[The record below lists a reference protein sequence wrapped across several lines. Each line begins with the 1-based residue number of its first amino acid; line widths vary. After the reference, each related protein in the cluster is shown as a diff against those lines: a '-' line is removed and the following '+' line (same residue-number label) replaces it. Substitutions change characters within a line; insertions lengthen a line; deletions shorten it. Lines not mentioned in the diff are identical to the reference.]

1 MMLLNTMQARLLRVL
16 FFAMMSFCFNS
27 SSFSQSSSEYP
38 NKPIR
43 LIVGF
48 SAGGGS
54 DTSARLIAPKLSEY
68 LGQSVIIENKPG
80 AGGNLASEYIVKS
93 PADGYTILLTTI
105 GSLAINPNMPE
116 GTTFDPLKDFSMI
129 TQGVTFS
136 NILVVKADSPI
147 KNLKDF
153 VQAGKDKK
161 VFITFGS
168 SGNGSTGHLA
178 GELLKIRAGMDA
190 QHINYKGGGPAMNDL
205 LGGNITAIFASTPT
219 AIPFIEAGRL
229 RAIGVTGSKRAAA
242 LPNVP
247 TIAEQGYPGY
257 QAENWYAF
265 VGPPKMPTEVV
276 TKLNIALTKAMRD
289 SETLER
295 LHRVGL
301 EASPCSPAELYSY
314 VKAESESWGKIIKK
328 IQWEK

>member
-1 MMLLNTMQARLLRVL
+1 VKKFSLRQL
-16 FFAMMSFCFNS
+16 HTNMFFVGLSIFFTSFVFA
-27 SSFSQSSSEYP
+27 QSNADYP

-48 SAGGGS
+48 AAGGGS
-54 DTSARLIAPKLSEY
+54 DTAARLIVPKFSE
-68 LGQSVIIENKPG
+68 LIGQSVIIENKPG
-80 AGGNLASEYIVKS
+80 AGGNLASDYIVKA

-116 GTTFDPLKDFSMI
+116 GTNFDPLKDFSMI

-153 VQAGKDKK
+153 VNAGKDKK
-161 VFITFGS
+161 GFVTFGS

-178 GELLKIRAGMDA
+178 GELLKSRSGMNA

-219 AIPFIEAGRL
+219 AIPFIEAGKL
-229 RAIGVTGSKRAAA
+229 RALGVTGSKRALA

-257 QAENWYAF
+257 QADNWYAF
-265 VGPPKMPTEVV
+265 VGPAKMPVEVV
-276 TKLNIALTKAMRD
+276 NKLNIALTKAMRD
-289 SETLER
+289 PETLDR

-301 EASPCSPAELYSY
+301 EGSPNLPTELYSY
-314 VKAESESWGKIIKK
+314 VKSELEVWGKIIKK

>member
-1 MMLLNTMQARLLRVL
+1 MKKFSLRQL
-16 FFAMMSFCFNS
+16 HTNMFFVGLSIFFTSFVFA
-27 SSFSQSSSEYP
+27 QSNADYP

-48 SAGGGS
+48 AAGGGS
-54 DTSARLIAPKLSEY
+54 DTAARLIVPKFSE
-68 LGQSVIIENKPG
+68 LIGQSVIIENKPG
-80 AGGNLASEYIVKS
+80 AGGNLASDYIVKA

-116 GTTFDPLKDFSMI
+116 GTNFDPLKDFSMI

-153 VQAGKDKK
+153 VNAGKDKK
-161 VFITFGS
+161 GFVTFGS

-178 GELLKIRAGMDA
+178 GELLKSRSGMNA

-219 AIPFIEAGRL
+219 AIPFIEAGKL
-229 RAIGVTGSKRAAA
+229 RALGVTGSKRALA

-257 QAENWYAF
+257 QADNWYAF
-265 VGPPKMPTEVV
+265 VGPAKMPAEVV
-276 TKLNIALTKAMRD
+276 NKLNIALTKAMRD
-289 SETLER
+289 PETLDR

-301 EASPCSPAELYSY
+301 EGSPNLPTELYSY
-314 VKAESESWGKIIKK
+314 VKSELEVWGKIIKK

>member
-1 MMLLNTMQARLLRVL
+1 MFNFKSSFIVL
-16 FFAMMSFCFNS
+16 SKRIISCSLGLAVFFCFGQNHND
-27 SSFSQSSSEYP
+27 FP
-38 NKPIR
+38 NKPVR
-43 LIVGF
+43 LIIGF

-54 DTSARLIAPKLSEY
+54 DTSARLIAPKFSEY
-68 LGQSVIIENKPG
+68 IGQSVIIENKPG
-80 AGGNLASEYIVKS
+80 AGGNLASEFIVKA

-116 GTTFDPLKDFSMI
+116 GTNFDPLKDFTMI

-136 NILVVKADSPI
+136 NILVVKADSQI

-153 VQAGKDKK
+153 VNAGKDKK
-161 VFITFGS
+161 GFVTFGS

-178 GELLKIRAGMDA
+178 GELLKIRSGMNA

-219 AIPFIEAGRL
+219 AIPFIEAGKL
-229 RAIGVTGSKRAAA
+229 RAIGVTGAKRAAA

-257 QAENWYAF
+257 EAENWYAF
-265 VGPPKMPTEVV
+265 VGPPKIPQEILN
-276 TKLNIALTKAMRD
+276 KLNNALTKAMKD
-289 SETLER
+289 PETLER

-301 EASPCSPAELYSY
+301 EASPNSPSELMSY
-314 VKAESESWGKIIKK
+314 VKSEYDSWGKIIKK

>member
-1 MMLLNTMQARLLRVL
+1 MKNFSMKQLQIKMLFVGLSI
-16 FFAMMSFCFNS
+16 FFTS
-27 SSFSQSSSEYP
+27 SIFAQSNADFP

-43 LIVGF
+43 LMIGF
-48 SAGGGS
+48 AAGGGS
-54 DTSARLIAPKLSEY
+54 DTAARLILPKFSEFV
-68 LGQSVIIENKPG
+68 GQSVIIENKPG
-80 AGGNLASEYIVKS
+80 AGGNLASDYVIKA

-105 GSLAINPNMPE
+105 GSLAINPHMPE
-116 GTTFDPLKDFSMI
+116 GTNFDPLKDFSMI

-153 VQAGKDKK
+153 VNAGKDKK
-161 VFITFGS
+161 GFVTFGS

-178 GELLKIRAGMDA
+178 GELLKSRSGMNA

-219 AIPFIEAGRL
+219 AIPFIEAGKL
-229 RAIGVTGSKRAAA
+229 RALGVTGSKRAAT

-247 TIAEQGYPGY
+247 TIAEQGFPGY
-257 QAENWYAF
+257 QADNWYAF
-265 VGPPKMPTEVV
+265 VGPPKMPAEVV
-276 TKLNIALTKAMRD
+276 NKLNIALTKAMRD
-289 SETLER
+289 PDTLDR

-301 EASPCSPAELYSY
+301 ESSPNSPTELYSY
-314 VKAESESWGKIIKK
+314 VKSEYEAWGKIIKK
-328 IQWEK
+328 IPWEK

>member
-1 MMLLNTMQARLLRVL
+1 MNMKKFSLMQLPSKIL
-16 FFAMMSFCFNS
+16 FVGMIIFFTSSGFA
-27 SSFSQSSSEYP
+27 QSNADYP

-43 LIVGF
+43 LTIGF

-54 DTSARLIAPKLSEY
+54 DTAARLIVPKFSEY
-68 LGQSVIIENKPG
+68 IGQSVIIENKPG
-80 AGGNLASEYIVKS
+80 AGGNLASDYIVKA

-105 GSLAINPNMPE
+105 GSLAINPHMPE
-116 GTTFDPLKDFSMI
+116 GTSFDPLKDFSMI

-153 VQAGKDKK
+153 INAGKDKK
-161 VFITFGS
+161 VFVTFGS

-178 GELLKIRAGMDA
+178 GELLKVRSGMNA

-205 LGGNITAIFASTPT
+205 LGGNITAIVASTPT
-219 AIPFIEAGRL
+219 AIPFIEAGKL
-229 RAIGVTGSKRAAA
+229 RALGVTGSTRAIT

-257 QAENWYAF
+257 QADNWYAF
-265 VGPPKMPTEVV
+265 VGPPKMPAELVN
-276 TKLNIALTKAMRD
+276 KLNIALTKAMRD
-289 SETLER
+289 PDTLDR

-301 EASPCSPAELYSY
+301 EASPNSPTELYSY
-314 VKAESESWGKIIKK
+314 VKSEYEVWGKIIKK
-328 IQWEK
+328 IPWEK

>member
-1 MMLLNTMQARLLRVL
+1 MFNFKSSFIVL
-16 FFAMMSFCFNS
+16 SKRIVSCSLGLAVFFCFGQNHND
-27 SSFSQSSSEYP
+27 FP

-43 LIVGF
+43 LIIGF

-54 DTSARLIAPKLSEY
+54 DTSARLIAPKFSEY
-68 LGQSVIIENKPG
+68 IGQSVIIENKPG
-80 AGGNLASEYIVKS
+80 AGGNLASEFIVKA

-116 GTTFDPLKDFSMI
+116 GTNFDPLKDFTMI

-136 NILVVKADSPI
+136 NILVVKADSQI

-153 VQAGKDKK
+153 VNAGKDKK
-161 VFITFGS
+161 GFVTFGS

-178 GELLKIRAGMDA
+178 GELLKIRSGMNA

-219 AIPFIEAGRL
+219 AIPFIEAGKL
-229 RAIGVTGSKRAAA
+229 RAIGVTGAKRAAA

-257 QAENWYAF
+257 EAENWYAF
-265 VGPPKMPTEVV
+265 VGPPKIPQEILN
-276 TKLNIALTKAMRD
+276 KLNNALTKAMKD
-289 SETLER
+289 PETLER

-301 EASPCSPAELYSY
+301 EASPNSPSELMSY
-314 VKAESESWGKIIKK
+314 VKSEYDSWGKIIKK

>member
-1 MMLLNTMQARLLRVL
+1 MMTMNKHS
-16 FFAMMSFCFNS
+16 FFTCLKKIIAITVGIYSINSFG
-27 SSFSQSSSEYP
+27 QSANEYP

-48 SAGGGS
+48 AAGGGS
-54 DTSARLIAPKLSEY
+54 DTSARLIAPKFSEY
-68 LGQSVIIENKPG
+68 IGQPVIIENKPG
-80 AGGNLASEYIVKS
+80 AGGNLASEFIVKA

-116 GTTFDPLKDFSMI
+116 GTSFDPLKDFSMI

-153 VQAGKDKK
+153 INAGKDKK
-161 VFITFGS
+161 GFVTFGS

-178 GELLKIRAGMDA
+178 GELLKIKSGMNA

-219 AIPFIEAGRL
+219 AIPFIEAGKL
-229 RAIGVTGSKRAAA
+229 RAIGVTGPKRAVA

-247 TIAEQGYPGY
+247 TIAEQGYAGY

-265 VGPPKMPTEVV
+265 VGPPKMPQEVV
-276 TKLNIALTKAMRD
+276 AKLNTALTKAMKD
-289 SETLER
+289 PETLDR

-301 EASPCSPAELYSY
+301 EASPNTPSELLNY
-314 VKAESESWGKIIKK
+314 VKSENDSWGKIIKK

>member
-1 MMLLNTMQARLLRVL
+1 MNVKKFSLRQQHTNM
-16 FFAMMSFCFNS
+16 FFVGLSIFFTSFVFA
-27 SSFSQSSSEYP
+27 QSNADYP

-48 SAGGGS
+48 AAGGGS
-54 DTSARLIAPKLSEY
+54 DTAARLIVPKFSE
-68 LGQSVIIENKPG
+68 LIGQSVIIENKPG
-80 AGGNLASEYIVKS
+80 AGGNLASDYIVKA

-116 GTTFDPLKDFSMI
+116 GTNFDPLKDFSMI

-153 VQAGKDKK
+153 VNAGKDKK
-161 VFITFGS
+161 GFVTFGS

-178 GELLKIRAGMDA
+178 GEFLKSRSGMNA

-219 AIPFIEAGRL
+219 AIPFIEAGKL
-229 RAIGVTGSKRAAA
+229 RALGVTGSKRAMA

-257 QAENWYAF
+257 QADNWYAF
-265 VGPPKMPTEVV
+265 VGPAKMPAEVV
-276 TKLNIALTKAMRD
+276 NKLNIALTKAMRD
-289 SETLER
+289 PETLDR

-301 EASPCSPAELYSY
+301 EGSPNLPTELYSY
-314 VKAESESWGKIIKK
+314 VKSELEVWGKIIKK

>member
-1 MMLLNTMQARLLRVL
+1 MKKFSLMQLPSKIL
-16 FFAMMSFCFNS
+16 FVGMIIFFTSSGFA
-27 SSFSQSSSEYP
+27 QSNADYP

-43 LIVGF
+43 LTIGF

-54 DTSARLIAPKLSEY
+54 DTAARLIVPKFSEY
-68 LGQSVIIENKPG
+68 IGQSVIIENKPG
-80 AGGNLASEYIVKS
+80 AGGNLASDYIVKA

-105 GSLAINPNMPE
+105 GSLAINPHMPE
-116 GTTFDPLKDFSMI
+116 GTSFDPLKDFSMI

-153 VQAGKDKK
+153 INAGKDKK
-161 VFITFGS
+161 VFVTFGS

-178 GELLKIRAGMDA
+178 GELLKVRSGMNA

-219 AIPFIEAGRL
+219 AIPFIEAGKL
-229 RAIGVTGSKRAAA
+229 RALGVTGSTRAIT

-257 QAENWYAF
+257 QADNWYAF
-265 VGPPKMPTEVV
+265 VGPPKMPAELVN
-276 TKLNIALTKAMRD
+276 KLNIALTKAMRD
-289 SETLER
+289 PDTLDR

-301 EASPCSPAELYSY
+301 EASPNSPTELYSY
-314 VKAESESWGKIIKK
+314 VKSEYEVWGKIIKK
-328 IQWEK
+328 IPWEK

>member
-1 MMLLNTMQARLLRVL
+1 MKKFSLKQLNIKIL
-16 FFAMMSFCFNS
+16 FVGLSIFFTPSIFA
-27 SSFSQSSSEYP
+27 QSNTDYP

-43 LIVGF
+43 LIIGF
-48 SAGGGS
+48 AAGGGS
-54 DTSARLIAPKLSEY
+54 DTAARLIVPKFSEY
-68 LGQSVIIENKPG
+68 IGQSVIIENKPG
-80 AGGNLASEYIVKS
+80 AGGNLASDYIVKA

-105 GSLAINPNMPE
+105 GSLAINPHMPE
-116 GTTFDPLKDFSMI
+116 GTNFDPLKDFSMI

-153 VQAGKDKK
+153 VNAGKDKK
-161 VFITFGS
+161 GFVTFGS

-178 GELLKIRAGMDA
+178 GELLKSRSGMNA

-219 AIPFIEAGRL
+219 AIPFIEAGKL
-229 RAIGVTGSKRAAA
+229 RALGVTGSKRAIS

-247 TIAEQGYPGY
+247 TIAEQGFPGY
-257 QAENWYAF
+257 QADNWYAF
-265 VGPPKMPTEVV
+265 VGPAKMPPEVV
-276 TKLNIALTKAMRD
+276 NKLNIALTKAMRD
-289 SETLER
+289 PDTLDR

-301 EASPCSPAELYSY
+301 EGSPNSPTELYTY
-314 VKAESESWGKIIKK
+314 VKSEYDAWGKIIKK

>member
-1 MMLLNTMQARLLRVL
+1 MFNFKSSFIVL
-16 FFAMMSFCFNS
+16 SKRIISCSLGLAVFFCFGQNHND
-27 SSFSQSSSEYP
+27 FP

-43 LIVGF
+43 LIIGF

-54 DTSARLIAPKLSEY
+54 DTSARLIAPKFSEY
-68 LGQSVIIENKPG
+68 IGQSVIIENKPG
-80 AGGNLASEYIVKS
+80 AGGNLASEFIVKA

-116 GTTFDPLKDFSMI
+116 GTNFDPLKDFTMI

-136 NILVVKADSPI
+136 NILVVKADSQI

-153 VQAGKDKK
+153 VNAGKDKK
-161 VFITFGS
+161 GFVTFGS

-178 GELLKIRAGMDA
+178 GELLKIRSGMNA

-219 AIPFIEAGRL
+219 AIPFIEAGKL
-229 RAIGVTGSKRAAA
+229 RAIGVTGAKRAAA

-257 QAENWYAF
+257 EAENWYAF
-265 VGPPKMPTEVV
+265 VGPPKIPQEILN
-276 TKLNIALTKAMRD
+276 KLNNALTKAMKD
-289 SETLER
+289 PETLER

-301 EASPCSPAELYSY
+301 EASPNSPSELMSY
-314 VKAESESWGKIIKK
+314 VKSEYDSWGKIIKK

>member
-1 MMLLNTMQARLLRVL
+1 MKKFSLKQLPSKIL
-16 FFAMMSFCFNS
+16 FVGMSIFFTSSGFA
-27 SSFSQSSSEYP
+27 QSNADYP
-38 NKPIR
+38 SKPIR
-43 LIVGF
+43 LTIGF

-54 DTSARLIAPKLSEY
+54 DTAARLIVPKFSEY
-68 LGQSVIIENKPG
+68 IGQSVIIDNKPG
-80 AGGNLASEYIVKS
+80 AGGNLASDYIVKA

-105 GSLAINPNMPE
+105 GSLAINPHMPE
-116 GTTFDPLKDFSMI
+116 GTSFDPLKDFSMI

-153 VQAGKDKK
+153 INAGKDKK
-161 VFITFGS
+161 VFVTFGS

-178 GELLKIRAGMDA
+178 GELLKVRSGMNA

-219 AIPFIEAGRL
+219 AIPFIEVGKL
-229 RAIGVTGSKRAAA
+229 RALGVTGSTRAIT

-257 QAENWYAF
+257 QADNWYAF
-265 VGPPKMPTEVV
+265 VGPPKMPAEVIN
-276 TKLNIALTKAMRD
+276 KLNIALTKAMRD
-289 SETLER
+289 PDTLDR

-301 EASPCSPAELYSY
+301 EASPNSPTELYSY
-314 VKAESESWGKIIKK
+314 VKSEYEAWGKIIKK
-328 IQWEK
+328 IPWEK

>member
-1 MMLLNTMQARLLRVL
+1 MNMKKFSLMQLPSKIL
-16 FFAMMSFCFNS
+16 FVGMIIFFTSSGFA
-27 SSFSQSSSEYP
+27 QSNADYP

-43 LIVGF
+43 LTIGF

-54 DTSARLIAPKLSEY
+54 DTAARLIVPKFSEY
-68 LGQSVIIENKPG
+68 IGQSVIIENKPG
-80 AGGNLASEYIVKS
+80 AGGNLASDYIVKA

-105 GSLAINPNMPE
+105 GSLAINPHMPE
-116 GTTFDPLKDFSMI
+116 GTSFDPLKDFSMI

-153 VQAGKDKK
+153 INAGKDKK
-161 VFITFGS
+161 VFVTFGS

-178 GELLKIRAGMDA
+178 GELLKVRSGMNA

-219 AIPFIEAGRL
+219 AIPFIEAGKL
-229 RAIGVTGSKRAAA
+229 RALGVTGSTRAIT

-257 QAENWYAF
+257 QADNWYAF
-265 VGPPKMPTEVV
+265 VGPPKMPAELVN
-276 TKLNIALTKAMRD
+276 KLNIALTKAMRD
-289 SETLER
+289 PDTLDR

-301 EASPCSPAELYSY
+301 EASPNSPTELYSY
-314 VKAESESWGKIIKK
+314 VKSEYEVWGKIIKK
-328 IQWEK
+328 IPWEK

>member
-1 MMLLNTMQARLLRVL
+1 MKKFSLKQLPIKILLVGLSI
-16 FFAMMSFCFNS
+16 FFTS
-27 SSFSQSSSEYP
+27 SVYAQSNADYP

-43 LIVGF
+43 LIIGF
-48 SAGGGS
+48 AAGGGS
-54 DTSARLIAPKLSEY
+54 DTAARLIAPKFGEY
-68 LGQSVIIENKPG
+68 IGQSVIIENKPG
-80 AGGNLASEYIVKS
+80 AGGNLASDYIVKA

-105 GSLAINPNMPE
+105 GSLAINPHMPE
-116 GTTFDPLKDFSMI
+116 GTSFDPLKDFSMI

-153 VQAGKDKK
+153 INAGKDKK
-161 VFITFGS
+161 VFVTFGS

-178 GELLKIRAGMDA
+178 GELLKSRSGMNA

-219 AIPFIEAGRL
+219 AIPFIEAGKL
-229 RAIGVTGSKRAAA
+229 RALGVTGSKRATS

-257 QAENWYAF
+257 QADNWYAF
-265 VGPPKMPTEVV
+265 VGPAKMPAEVV
-276 TKLNIALTKAMRD
+276 SKLNIALTKAMRD
-289 SETLER
+289 PDTLER

-301 EASPCSPAELYSY
+301 EGSPNLPTELYSY
-314 VKAESESWGKIIKK
+314 VKSEYETWGKIIKK
-328 IQWEK
+328 IPWEK

>member
-1 MMLLNTMQARLLRVL
+1 MKNILRFSCLILGGIL
-16 FFAMMSFCFNS
+16 FLCAQVGA
-27 SSFSQSSSEYP
+27 QSSNDYP

-43 LIVGF
+43 MIIGF
-48 SAGGGS
+48 AAGGGS
-54 DTSARLIAPKLSEY
+54 DTSARLIAPKFGEY
-68 LGQSVIIENKPG
+68 IGQTIIIENKPG
-80 AGGNLASEYIVKS
+80 AGGNLASDYLTKV
-93 PADGYTILLTTI
+93 PADGYTISLATI

-116 GTTFDPLKDFSMI
+116 GTSFDPLKDFTMI

-136 NILVVKADSPI
+136 NVLVVRADSPI

-153 VQAGKDKK
+153 INAGKETKTF
-161 VFITFGS
+161 VTFGS

-178 GELLKIRAGMDA
+178 GVLLKIRSGMNA

-219 AIPFIEAGRL
+219 AIPFIEAGKL
-229 RAIGVTGSKRAAA
+229 RAIGVTGSKRALA

-265 VGPPKMPTEVV
+265 IGPPKMTPEIVS
-276 TKLNIALTKAMRD
+276 KLNAALSKAMRD
-289 SETLER
+289 PETLNR
-295 LHRVGL
+295 LHLVGL
-301 EASPCSPAELYSY
+301 EGSPSSPTELYNY
-314 VKAESESWGKIIKK
+314 VKSENESWGKIIKK
-328 IQWEK
+328 IQWDK

>member
-1 MMLLNTMQARLLRVL
+1 MKNILR
-16 FFAMMSFCFNS
+16 FSFLIFGGMYFCGLS
-27 SSFSQSSSEYP
+27 LAQSINDFP

-43 LIVGF
+43 VIIGF

-54 DTSARLIAPKLSEY
+54 DTAARIIAPKFGEY
-68 LGQSVIIENKPG
+68 IGQTIIIENKPG
-80 AGGNLASEYIVKS
+80 AGGNLASDYLTKM
-93 PADGYTILLTTI
+93 PADGYTISLATI

-116 GTTFDPLKDFSMI
+116 GTSFDPLKDFSML

-136 NILVVKADSPI
+136 NVLVVRSDSPI

-153 VQAGKDKK
+153 VNSGKETKTF
-161 VFITFGS
+161 VTFGS

-178 GELLKIRAGMDA
+178 GELLKIRSGMNA

-219 AIPFIEAGRL
+219 AIPFVEAGKL
-229 RAIGVTGSKRAAA
+229 RAIGVTGSKRAIA

-247 TIAEQGYPGY
+247 TIAEQGYPAY

-265 VGPPKMPTEVV
+265 IGPPKIPPEIVN
-276 TKLNIALTKAMRD
+276 KLNAALSKAMRD
-289 SETLER
+289 PETLNR
-295 LHRVGL
+295 LHLVGL
-301 EASPCSPAELYSY
+301 EGSPSSPTELYNY
-314 VKAESESWGKIIKK
+314 VKSENESWGKIIKK
-328 IQWEK
+328 IQWDK

>member
-1 MMLLNTMQARLLRVL
+1 MTNIKPR
-16 FFAMMSFCFNS
+16 FFINLKKILAITIGIYSINGFA
-27 SSFSQSSSEYP
+27 QSANEFPS
-38 NKPIR
+38 KPIR

-48 SAGGGS
+48 AAGGGS
-54 DTSARLIAPKLSEY
+54 DTSARLIAPKFSEY
-68 LGQSVIIENKPG
+68 IGQPVIIENKPG
-80 AGGNLASEYIVKS
+80 AGGNLASEFIVKA

-116 GTTFDPLKDFSMI
+116 GTSFDPLKDFSMI

-153 VQAGKDKK
+153 INAGKDKK
-161 VFITFGS
+161 GFVTFGS

-178 GELLKIRAGMDA
+178 GELLKIRSGMDA

-219 AIPFIEAGRL
+219 AIPFIEAGKL
-229 RAIGVTGSKRAAA
+229 RAIGVTGPKRAVA
-242 LPNVP
+242 LPNIP

-265 VGPPKMPTEVV
+265 VGPPKMPQEVV
-276 TKLNIALTKAMRD
+276 AKLNSALTKAMKD
-289 SETLER
+289 PETLDR

-301 EASPCSPAELYSY
+301 EASPNTPSELLNY
-314 VKAESESWGKIIKK
+314 VKSENDSWGKIIKK

>member
-1 MMLLNTMQARLLRVL
+1 MFRLIRVSLCGLLFISGAS
-16 FFAMMSFCFNS
+16 FA
-27 SSFSQSSSEYP
+27 QSNNDFP

-43 LIVGF
+43 VIIGF

-54 DTSARLIAPKLSEY
+54 DTSARLIAPKFGEY
-68 LGQSVIIENKPG
+68 IGQTIIIENKPG
-80 AGGNLASEYIVKS
+80 AGGNLASEYLTKV
-93 PADGYTILLTTI
+93 PPDGYTISLATI

-116 GTTFDPLKDFSMI
+116 GTSFDPLKDFTMI

-136 NILVVKADSPI
+136 NVLVVRADSPI

-153 VQAGKDKK
+153 VNSGKDSKTF
-161 VFITFGS
+161 VTFGS

-178 GELLKIRAGMDA
+178 GELLKIRSGMNA

-219 AIPFIEAGRL
+219 AIPFIEAGKL
-229 RAIGVTGSKRAAA
+229 RAIGVTGVKRANA

-265 VGPPKMPTEVV
+265 IGPPKIPPDIVS
-276 TKLNIALTKAMRD
+276 KINIALTKAMRD
-289 SETLER
+289 PETLNR
-295 LHRVGL
+295 LHQVGV
-301 EASPCSPAELYSY
+301 EGSPSSPSELYNH
-314 VKAESESWGKIIKK
+314 VKSELESWGKVIKK
-328 IQWEK
+328 IQWDK